1 MMQKGNIALGIIMII
16 LGSIML
22 YTSIANIKIAPVI
35 IIIIGAAEMLLGIV
49 MLTTKKK

>member
-1 MMQKGNIALGIIMII
+1 MKKRNIALGIIMIL

-22 YTSIANIKIAPVI
+22 YTSIASIKIAPVI
-35 IIIIGAAEMLLGIV
+35 IIIIGVAEMLLGMV